1 MGSSPTGSSISLTI
15 HYGPR
20 GKESYPVRLVHVK
33 LHLPH
38 IIIVYLQNNGLQS
51 VLTGVCSIHELQ
63 KGNTMTH
70 TIQLD
75 LVFENDISE
84 LYDHFANTQIDFK
97 IIEEIGPGG
106 GWPVCELT
114 SDETTL
120 RDWLLNNYCDETQIN
135 FYMGFEG

>member
-1 MGSSPTGSSISLTI
+1 
-15 HYGPR
+15 
-20 GKESYPVRLVHVK
+20 
-33 LHLPH
+33 
-38 IIIVYLQNNGLQS
+38 
-51 VLTGVCSIHELQ
+51 
-63 KGNTMTH
+63 MTH

-120 RDWLLNNYCDETQIN
+120 RDWLINNYCDETEID
-135 FYMGFEG
+135 FYMGLEN